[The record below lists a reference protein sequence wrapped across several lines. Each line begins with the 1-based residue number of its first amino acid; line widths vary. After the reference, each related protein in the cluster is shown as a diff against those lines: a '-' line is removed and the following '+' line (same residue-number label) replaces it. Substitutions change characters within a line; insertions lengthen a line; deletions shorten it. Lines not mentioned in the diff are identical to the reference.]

1 MSWRCGGK
9 TSGELVENLLRASIV
24 SPRSSSRRH
33 CHRLLCPAA
42 AASHRIAGRRVGATT
57 DVRAH
62 RRGMPAPAQIKD
74 ARVAAAMKAVDRAAY
89 CSSSPYVDS
98 PQRIGFGATSAR
110 D

>member
-42 AASHRIAGRRVGATT
+42 AAIASLAGVWAPPRTSGLTAAV
-57 DVRAH
+57 
-62 RRGMPAPAQIKD
+62 PAPAQIKD